1 MGKYAAQ
8 AASALALI
16 AKKGGPVII
25 QRKVAGTYNPV
36 TQAATE
42 SVTSHTF
49 QAVVMPPGRGAEF
62 RTGSL
67 AGKNAIELTLAQQG
81 QSIQPGPS
89 DIVTWQGKDWT
100 IFWSTTYDPAGDG
113 AIFTTAYAER

>member
-16 AKKGGPVII
+16 AKKGGPVVVK
-25 QRKVAGTYNPV
+25 RKAAGAFNPV
-36 TQAATE
+36 TQVVAET
-42 SVTSHTF
+42 VTTHTF
-49 QAVVMPPGRGAEF
+49 QAVVMPPGRSAEF
-62 RTGSL
+62 RAGSL

-81 QSIQPGPS
+81 QSIQPGPGDS
-89 DIVTWQGKDWT
+89 VTWQGKDWT

>member
-16 AKKGGPVII
+16 TKKGGPVVVR
-25 QRKVAGTYNPV
+25 RKAASTFDPV
-36 TQAATE
+36 TQATTE
-42 SVTSHTF
+42 SWTSYTF

-67 AGKNAIELTLAQQG
+67 AGKNAIELTIAQQG
-81 QSIQPGPS
+81 QTIQPGPG
-89 DIVTWQGKDWT
+89 DRVTFKGQDWT

-113 AIFTTAYAER
+113 SIFTTAYAER